1 MPDIVSTAPSTHTVI
16 DEEGN
21 ETEEDLG
28 VMVDGVL
35 IQNTK
40 SYQERPLIYAL
51 INSVKELSTQISDLT
66 ARIETL
72 EE

>member
-1 MPDIVSTAPSTHTVI
+1 MPAIVDTAPSTHTVI

-28 VMVDGVL
+28 VMVDGTL

-40 SYQERPLIYAL
+40 SYDERPLTYAL
-51 INSVKELSTQISDLT
+51 INAVQELSTQISDLT
-66 ARIETL
+66 ARVELL
-72 EE
+72 EG